1 MGKQPFPCFNMYIF
15 NNEIFQ
21 ITSASICNTGIILQ
35 GVTYCG
41 DSKASNLTME
51 NVPWHEEVVKFVGQL
66 ADLLP
71 QYEIAAEHEHSNCL
85 LISHKKVKCLSYLM
99 IM

>member
-1 MGKQPFPCFNMYIF
+1 M
-15 NNEIFQ
+15 
-21 ITSASICNTGIILQ
+21 ASICNAGTIFQ

-51 NVPWHEEVVKFVGQL
+51 NVPWHEEVVKFVRQL

-85 LISHKKVKCLSYLM
+85 LISHKKVKCLLLPM
-99 IM
+99 II